1 MGICMS
7 VHHFEP
13 RYFKG
18 LLQIWPPA
26 PLLTAATG
34 NVVELSSDEH
44 IKTVLAAGEPGCN
57 KLKPRQS
64 QC

>member
-44 IKTVLAAGEPGCN
+44 IKTVLAAGEPCYN
-57 KLKPRQS
+57 
-64 QC
+64 